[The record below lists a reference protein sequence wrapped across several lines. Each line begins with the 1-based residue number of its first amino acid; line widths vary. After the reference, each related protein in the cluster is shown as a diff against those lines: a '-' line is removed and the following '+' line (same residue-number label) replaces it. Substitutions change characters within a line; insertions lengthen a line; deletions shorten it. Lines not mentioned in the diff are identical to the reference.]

1 MAEPAAA
8 RSTASA
14 QQSIMV
20 GHARASHNCS
30 TTVFARSGCEF

>member
-20 GHARASHNCS
+20 GHARASHSCS